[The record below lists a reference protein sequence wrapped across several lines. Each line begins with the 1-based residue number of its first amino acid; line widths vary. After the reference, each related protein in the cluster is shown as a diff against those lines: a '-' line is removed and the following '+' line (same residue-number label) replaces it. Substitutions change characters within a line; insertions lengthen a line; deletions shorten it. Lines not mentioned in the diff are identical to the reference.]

1 MKYLATIFNELSRG
15 RDGGAWLSRMM
26 CAIAKNQNI
35 LKLRINI
42 SCNIL
47 IKSSSRAEV
56 TSDFSGQLQ
65 CYNFLNQSSLDIS
78 GQLHYHNFLNESTSA
93 EISDEQI
100 KGDLT
105 SLIKC

>member
-1 MKYLATIFNELSRG
+1 
-15 RDGGAWLSRMM
+15 MM
-26 CAIAKNQNI
+26 CTIAKNQNI
-35 LKLRINI
+35 LKLRISI

-56 TSDFSGQLQ
+56 TSDISGQFQ
-65 CYNFLNQSSLDIS
+65 CRNFLNQSSSDIS
-78 GQLHYHNFLNESTSA
+78 GQLYCHNFLNESTSA

-105 SLIKC
+105 SLKKC